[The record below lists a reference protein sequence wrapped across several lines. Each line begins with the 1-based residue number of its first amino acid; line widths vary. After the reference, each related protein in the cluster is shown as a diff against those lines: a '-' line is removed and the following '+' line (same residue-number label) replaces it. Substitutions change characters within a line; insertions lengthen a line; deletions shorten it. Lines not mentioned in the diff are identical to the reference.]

1 MLRAVI
7 FDWAGTA
14 VDFGSMAPVAAF
26 AAAFEAARVPVSVEE
41 IRAPMGLEKR
51 RHITQ
56 MLQNDAIAQR
66 WQREHRAPPGEAD
79 IDQLYHAFDEHLA
92 RILPRYANPVPG
104 LTGVLATLRAN
115 GVKIG
120 SNTGYSSRMMAT
132 FAPAARARGFDPD
145 CTVCPD
151 QVAASR
157 PAPDLSW
164 RALELLGLERNV
176 DAIKVDDTSAGIEE
190 GRNAGLRTVA
200 VAISGNEV
208 GLPLEAWRKLDPQR
222 QSELRERAHER
233 LRAAKPDHIIDT
245 VADLLAVI

>member
-14 VDFGSMAPVAAF
+14 VDFGSLAPVAAF
-26 AAAFEAARVPVSVEE
+26 AAAFKGARVPVSAEE

-51 RHITQ
+51 RHIMQ
-56 MLQNDAIAQR
+56 MLRNEAIAQR
-66 WQREHRAPPGEAD
+66 WQHAHGAPPTEAD
-79 IDQLYHAFDEHLA
+79 IDDLYHAFDAHLA
-92 RILPRYANPVPG
+92 GILPRYADPVPG
-104 LTGVLATLRAN
+104 LTDVLATLRAN

-164 RALELLGLERNV
+164 RALELLGLERDV
-176 DAIKVDDTSAGIEE
+176 EAIKVDDTCAGIEE

-208 GLPLEAWRKLDPQR
+208 GLSLDAWRELDTTK
-222 QSELRERAHER
+222 QSALRERAHDR
-233 LRAAKPDHIIDT
+233 LRAAKPDHIIDS

>member
-26 AAAFEAARVPVSVEE
+26 AAAFQAAGVPVSIEE

-51 RHITQ
+51 RHIAQ

-66 WQREHRAPPGEAD
+66 WQRAHGAAPGEAD
-79 IDQLYHAFDEHLA
+79 IDDLYHAFDEHLA
-92 RILPRYANPVPG
+92 GVLPRYADPVPG
-104 LTGVLATLRAN
+104 LTDVLAALRAK

-132 FAPAARARGFDPD
+132 FAPAARARGFDPE

-157 PAPDLSW
+157 PAPDLAW
-164 RALELLGLERNV
+164 RALELLGLERDV
-176 DAIKVDDTSAGIEE
+176 EAIKVDDTIAGIEE

-208 GLPLEAWRKLDPQR
+208 GLPLDAWRALDARAQG
-222 QSELRERAHER
+222 ELRERAHAR
-233 LRAAKPDHIIDT
+233 LRTAKPDLIIDS
-245 VADLLAVI
+245 VADLFAVL

>member
-14 VDFGSMAPVAAF
+14 VDFGSLAPVAAF
-26 AAAFEAARVPVSVEE
+26 AAAFERAHVPVSVQE
-41 IRAPMGLEKR
+41 IRRPMGLEKR
-51 RHITQ
+51 RHIAT
-56 MLQNDAIAQR
+56 MLSDATIAAR
-66 WQREHRAPPGEAD
+66 WERARGTAPTERD
-79 IDQLYHAFDEHLA
+79 VDELYHAFDEQLA
-92 RILPRYANPVPG
+92 EILPRFAEPVPG

-115 GVKIG
+115 GVRIG
-120 SNTGYSSRMMAT
+120 SNTGYSSRMMKT
-132 FAPAARARGFDPD
+132 FAPAARAQGFDPD

-164 RALELLGLERNV
+164 RALELLGLDRECAAV
-176 DAIKVDDTSAGIEE
+176 KVDDTCAGIEE
-190 GRNAGLRTVA
+190 GRNAGLTTVA

-208 GLPLEAWRKLDPQR
+208 GLSLDDWNALDTRKQG
-222 QSELRERAHER
+222 ELRERAHAR
-233 LRAAKPDHIIDT
+233 LRVAKPDHIIDS